1 MMRGID
7 RLSHQLKTSQA
18 KQQSAAEKPK
28 KEGASVGDSV
38 EISQNAKSVSDL
50 SELAESTPAQSNAD
64 LDQIRE
70 KVRSGFYNTSEALGN
85 VADAMIE
92 SEGLQD
98 TVAEIAQF
106 QALKDQLSQVPDV
119 RAEEVE
125 RTKQLSDRGIYNQR
139 QTLEGTA
146 DGIINEIA

>member
-1 MMRGID
+1 MMRGMD
-7 RLSHQLKTSQA
+7 RLSHQLKSSQA
-18 KQQSAAEKPK
+18 KQQSVAPKPK
-28 KEGASVGDSV
+28 KEGISPGDTV
-38 EISQNAKSVSDL
+38 EISQSAKSVSDL
-50 SELAESTPAQSNAD
+50 RELAESAPVQSNAD

-85 VADAMIE
+85 VADAMVE
-92 SEGLQD
+92 FEALQD

-125 RTKQLSDRGIYNQR
+125 RTKQLSDRGFYNQR
-139 QTLEGTA
+139 QALEGTA
-146 DGIINEIA
+146 DGIINEII

>member
-18 KQQSAAEKPK
+18 KQQSAAVRPK
-28 KEGASVGDSV
+28 KEGVSLGDTV
-38 EISQNAKSVSDL
+38 EISRNAKSVSDL
-50 SELAESTPAQSNAD
+50 SDLAESAPVQSNAD

-106 QALKDQLSQVPDV
+106 QAVKDQLSQVPDV

-125 RTKQLSDRGIYNQR
+125 RTKQLSDRGFYNQR
-139 QTLEGTA
+139 QALEGTA
-146 DGIINEIA
+146 DGIINEIV

>member
-1 MMRGID
+1 M
-7 RLSHQLKTSQA
+7 
-18 KQQSAAEKPK
+18 QS
-28 KEGASVGDSV
+28 D
-38 EISQNAKSVSDL
+38 
-50 SELAESTPAQSNAD
+50 AD

-70 KVRSGFYNTSEALGN
+70 KVRSGFYNTSEALRN

-98 TVAEIAQF
+98 TIAEVAQF
-106 QALKDQLSQVPDV
+106 QAVKDQLSQVPDV

-125 RTKQLSDRGIYNQR
+125 RTKQLSDRGFYNHR
-139 QTLEGTA
+139 QALEDTA